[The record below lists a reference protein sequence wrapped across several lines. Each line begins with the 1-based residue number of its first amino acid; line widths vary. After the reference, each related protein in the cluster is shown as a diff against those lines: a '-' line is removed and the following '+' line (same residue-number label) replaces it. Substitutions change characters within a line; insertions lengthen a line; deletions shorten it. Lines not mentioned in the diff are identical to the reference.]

1 MDKITIY
8 QFTDPVCVWSWG
20 NEPAIRAIDYL
31 YGNKVAIKYIMG
43 GLVED
48 IATLFDLRGDKHEI
62 IKQANH
68 TIAANWLA
76 ASKRHGMPVNCKD
89 MNLYSERYPSSFPQ
103 NIAYKAA
110 KRLNPD
116 AAKIFL
122 RRMREAT
129 FIEGKRTSQ
138 IDVLIRLAVECGFNA
153 AKFIDEYT
161 TGEAQNDFMQDRIA
175 CRRNNISGFPSYLI
189 HRGDTNIILGGYQNL
204 STFHTV
210 ISRLSAGKVKPRRI
224 GPSIAGVLDF
234 IKRYKRVYP
243 IEIQTTFGLSHEQT
257 LLMIAELV
265 NQHYI
270 ISLPAG
276 NGIRLEFPNSEK
288 YAKSTPSRSKTQQE
302 SNHSTSA
309 KRESAD
315 KAHKHREKTH
325 REEVKG

>member
-20 NEPAIRAIDYL
+20 NEPALRAIDYL
-31 YGNKVAIKYIMG
+31 YGNKVTIKYIMG

-89 MNLYSERYPSSFPQ
+89 MALYSERYPSSFPQ

-116 AAKIFL
+116 AAKLFL
-122 RRMREAT
+122 RRIREAT

-210 ISRLSAGKVKPRRI
+210 IDRLSGGKIKPRKV
-224 GPSIAGVLDF
+224 GPSIGSVLDF
-234 IKRYKRVYP
+234 IKHYKRVYP
-243 IEIQTTFGLSHEQT
+243 IEIQTAFDINHEQT
-257 LLMIAELV
+257 ILMITELV
-265 NQHYI
+265 NQQHI

-276 NGIRLEFPNSEK
+276 NGTRIEIPLHKTVFP
-288 YAKSTPSRSKTQQE
+288 KSRTRQE
-302 SNHSTSA
+302 ANHASSA
-309 KRESAD
+309 KKESAD
-315 KAHKHREKTH
+315 KTHKHREEAT
-325 REEVKG
+325 RETAKV